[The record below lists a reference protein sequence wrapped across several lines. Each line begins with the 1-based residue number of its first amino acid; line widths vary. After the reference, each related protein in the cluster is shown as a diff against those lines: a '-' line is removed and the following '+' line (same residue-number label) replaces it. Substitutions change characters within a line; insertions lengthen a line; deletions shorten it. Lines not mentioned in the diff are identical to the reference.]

1 MHRYEGNKAAE
12 LLKELPKMDARQN
25 MMLTK
30 NDIQELKG
38 LNNAPELTKTTMAL
52 WLLLLDSFGVEMT
65 AKSKSI
71 IQEALKAA
79 GSFRAKA

>member
-1 MHRYEGNKAAE
+1 
-12 LLKELPKMDARQN
+12 

-30 NDIQELKG
+30 DDIQALKG
-38 LNNAPELTKTTMAL
+38 LSNPPESTRTTMTL

-65 AKSKSI
+65 SKSKSVI
-71 IQEALKAA
+71 EEALKAA